1 MYRKVYSQSCTG
13 FIVGGQFDD
22 DLDQNYIADGS
33 VQLSNGNVVQPFA
46 NLTLTTTGNIPAAG
60 GKVKVSIDANVP
72 YVLEFNGE
80 QIETGGS
87 MFNHPVEID
96 VPANNTAEDVTH
108 TIKLSSTY
116 LAEPKIVTIK
126 QDAA

>member
-1 MYRKVYSQSCTG
+1 MHML
-13 FIVGGQFDD
+13 FA
-22 DLDQNYIADGS
+22 DQQVD
-33 VQLSNGNVVQPFA
+33 
-46 NLTLTTTGNIPAAG
+46 TGN
-60 GKVKVSIDANVP
+60 NV
-72 YVLEFNGE
+72 
-80 QIETGGS
+80 
-87 MFNHPVEID
+87 FNHSVEVD